1 MVMLELDTTNPEGS
15 LAIARDGVL
24 LADKV
29 GDSANTHGQR
39 LPGEVTNL
47 LMIHGLS
54 LRSVDV
60 FVVCSGPGSF
70 TGLRVGLATI
80 QAFALAHG
88 RSIVPV
94 PALEALAYLAITAS
108 ERPETDFIGS
118 IMDAHRGE
126 VFAALYAPPSDE
138 KNKSNIQG
146 CARLFPTLNPLVSA
160 AVGQLE
166 PVLVDWQA
174 ALGGRSVYLVG
185 RGTAEAAMSL
195 EAKMGSRPC
204 VLADPPPLAPIMTR
218 IGAARAMAGKAI
230 KPHAVRPIYVRRSDA
245 ELARERRPRR

>member
-1 MVMLELDTTNPEGS
+1 MVILALDTTTPEGS
-15 LAIARDGVL
+15 LAVARDGEI

-29 GDSANTHGQR
+29 GDTANAHGQR
-39 LPGEVTNL
+39 LPGEVTRML
-47 LMIHGLS
+47 VMHGLS

-108 ERPETDFIGS
+108 ASSEAELIGS

-126 VFAALYAPPSDE
+126 VFAALYASPSDE
-138 KNKSNIQG
+138 TTRSYIQG
-146 CARLFPTLNPLVSA
+146 NVRLFPTLKPLVGP

-166 PVLVDWQA
+166 AVLADWQA
-174 ALGGRSVYLVG
+174 ALAGRSVHLVG
-185 RGTAEAAMSL
+185 RGAAEAAMSL
-195 EAKMGSRPC
+195 EAKMGSCPPF
-204 VLADPPPLAPIMTR
+204 LAAPPPLAPIMTS
-218 IGAARAMAGKAI
+218 IGAARAMEGRAI
-230 KPHAVRPIYVRRSDA
+230 RPHAVRPVYVRRSDA
-245 ELARERRPRR
+245 ELARARRARL